1 MKYNIIDVD
10 EKEIKEK
17 YQLTSLVSKV
27 ITKAKL
33 TDEQI
38 LQVLDTNTS
47 LKTSDAPCVKEA
59 CNRILEAK
67 NKHEKVFVGGDYDT
81 DGICSTAIMKDVL
94 DRLNIENGYY
104 IPDRFKEGYGLSSH
118 TVELAYQKGY
128 TLIVTVD
135 NGVKAF
141 DAIEKAHEL
150 GIDIIV
156 TDHHQIED
164 EVDATIVVHPDYME
178 KEYKYLSGAGVAL
191 ELSRN
196 LLGEIDTHTCLAAI
210 ALIGDVMPFW
220 LETRVIIRKGIELLK
235 QGILPSVSSL
245 FRKGTEIDE
254 TAIAFQV
261 VPKLNSVARIK
272 DESNVNTLVP
282 FLLSNNLKSISSY
295 SVSLNKVNDLRKK
308 LSNAM
313 ATKAESMIDDSPLI
327 ILYDESF
334 DEGIAGLVAGKLAFD
349 YKRPCIIMT
358 SHEDLVKASGRSIP
372 GFNLF
377 EFMKEFDGFCAFG
390 GHEQAVGF
398 AFRKDKLEDMT
409 NQIKQKYLDLNITV
423 QEPKEDAIKI
433 HTNDISVEQIEDLNQ
448 IKPIPKEIGKLKF
461 ALERP
466 EVLRKMSYERVT
478 KYTFSN
484 QLDGLIFS
492 YQKIEEVENPQ
503 YVIGT
508 LSVNEFRGAKT
519 PQILIDSM
527 EIA

>member
-1 MKYNIIDVD
+1 MKYNIVDVD
-10 EKEIKEK
+10 EKEIQDK
-17 YQLTSLVSKV
+17 YHLTTLVSKV
-27 ITKAKL
+27 LTKASL
-33 TDEQI
+33 NDLQI
-38 LQVLDTNTS
+38 KQVLDTNTM
-47 LKTSDAPCVKEA
+47 LKTSKAKCVQEA
-59 CNRILEAK
+59 CKRILQAK
-67 NKHEKVFVGGDYDT
+67 ENHEKVFVGGDYDT

-128 TLIVTVD
+128 TLIITVD

-141 DAIEKAHEL
+141 DAITKAHEL

-156 TDHHQIED
+156 TDHHQIEN
-164 EVDATIVVHPDYME
+164 EVNATIVVHPDYME
-178 KEYKYLSGAGVAL
+178 EEFAYLSGAGVAL

-196 LLGEIDTHTCLAAI
+196 LLGEVDTHTALAAI

-220 LETRVIIRKGIELLK
+220 LETRVIIRKGIELIK

-245 FRKGTEIDE
+245 FRSGTEIDE

-261 VPKLNSVARIK
+261 VPKLNSIARIQ

-313 ATKAESMIDDSPLI
+313 VTKAESMIDDSPLI

-334 DEGIAGLVAGKLAFD
+334 DEGLAGLVAGKIASN

-358 SHEDLVKASGRSIP
+358 SHLDEVKASARSVP

-377 EFMKEFDGFCAFG
+377 EFLKDFDEFTAFG
-390 GHEQAVGF
+390 GHEQAAGF
-398 AFRKDKLEDMT
+398 AFNKDQLDDLKNKMM
-409 NQIKQKYLDLNITV
+409 QKYTSLNVKLDELI
-423 QEPKEDAIKI
+423 QDAIKV
-433 HTNDISVEQIEDLNQ
+433 HTSEITVEQIEDLKK
-448 IKPIPKEIGKLKF
+448 IKPIPKEIGKLEF
-461 ALERP
+461 ALDHP
-466 EVLRKMSYERVT
+466 EIMKKMTYEKVI
-478 KYTFSN
+478 KYAFSN
-484 QLDGLIFS
+484 QIDGVIFS
-492 YQKIEEVENPQ
+492 YQKIETVENPK

-508 LSVNEFRGAKT
+508 LAVNEFRGRKSS
-519 PQILIDSM
+519 QILIDSM
-527 EIA
+527 EIE